1 MECTEEFFL
10 NLKKQ
15 MEFKPFILNQ
25 YLEEAIKNNNK
36 LHIDWI
42 ISNHK
47 DEISYSLTEIFQKIL
62 LQGNIELADNYYDPN
77 FDKILL
83 FQSLTLLVENNNIES
98 FKWLSNKIDYND
110 DVSIIILFITSASV
124 KNDDVYFLNY
134 FYHKYRE
141 IIESN
146 YNILLEAI
154 IKSIEKN
161 NKLIFNQIYEIIKN
175 FDYFI
180 KSNESFK
187 YFCISQL
194 EKGNNDNIKLLHKVN
209 PSIFSYKNINEYL
222 YRRDIEIDIEILK
235 FFVDNLTIQQK
246 QQFFWND
253 TNGYIYFIIEFGNLD
268 LIKWIYNNTN
278 PPRKKIKDILIKIFI
293 NSYENSYKNISQWT
307 LDIMPEIINNLKTNA
322 DIFSIIPKNGDTNIF
337 KWLISIVGEQDSY
350 HDRNKKYFKGFINS
364 YSNGFLELAQLQYK
378 LLDIKKID
386 FKENISNLNQDIL
399 KFKNVNKEMLKW
411 INNKFGKDLD
421 LIDMTHTFTYS
432 IINDIENAKWILQEH
447 FDRINFENIDYIPI
461 LYDLI
466 DNNNFTSLQLLL
478 SKSPN
483 IKKIKINTDYLYDCI
498 VSCDNEDIL
507 NFLYDT
513 FKFNN
518 SKIISYCISYDDFC
532 DEIDISITFMNLLL
546 KRKPNIKLLD
556 KLFLKTK
563 NINIVKMLSNYSSK
577 YGIEYDNHIIK
588 KKFNN

>member
-15 MEFKPFILNQ
+15 MEFKPFILNK
-25 YLEEAIKNNNK
+25 YLDDAIENNNK
-36 LHIDWI
+36 SHIDWI
-42 ISNHK
+42 ITNHK
-47 DEISYSLTEIFQKIL
+47 DEISYSLTEIFQNIL
-62 LQGNIELADNYYDPN
+62 LQENIELANNYYDPN

-83 FQSLTLLVENNNIES
+83 LQSLILLVENNNIES

-110 DVSIIILFITSASV
+110 ESFIILLIITSAGV
-124 KNDDVYFLNY
+124 KNDDIDTFNY
-134 FYHKYRE
+134 FYDKYKD

-146 YNILLEAI
+146 YTILLAAI
-154 IKSIEKN
+154 KNSIEKN
-161 NKLIFNQIYEIIKN
+161 NKLISNQIYEIIKN

-187 YFCISQL
+187 YFCISLL
-194 EKGNNDNIKLLHKVN
+194 ENGNNENIKFLYKVN
-209 PSIFSYKNINEYL
+209 PSVFSFKNINEYL
-222 YRRDIEIDIEILK
+222 FRRDIEIDIEILK
-235 FFVDNLTIQQK
+235 YFTDNLTIHQK

-253 TNGYIYFIIEFGNLD
+253 TDGYIYFIIEFGNLD

-278 PPRKKIKDILIKIFI
+278 PPRKRIKDILIKIFI

-322 DIFSIIPKNGDTNIF
+322 DIFSIIPKNGDINIF
-337 KWLISIVGEQDSY
+337 KWLISIIGEKDPY
-350 HDRNKKYFKGFINS
+350 HDRNKKIFKGFINS

-378 LLDIKKID
+378 LLDIKNID
-386 FKENISNLNQDIL
+386 FKENISNLNEDIL
-399 KFKNVNKEMLKW
+399 EFKNVNKKMLNW
-411 INNKFGKDLD
+411 INNIFDKDLD

-432 IINDIENAKWILQEH
+432 IVNDIENAKWILNEH
-447 FDRINFENIDYIPI
+447 FDRIHFENIDYIPI

-466 DNNNFTSLQLLL
+466 ENNNISSLQLLL

-507 NFLYDT
+507 NLLYDT

-518 SKIISYCISYDDFC
+518 SKIISYCISFDEFG
-532 DEIDISITFMNLLL
+532 DEIDISIPFMNLLL

>member
-235 FFVDNLTIQQK
+235 YFVDNLTIQQK

-293 NSYENSYKNISQWT
+293 NSYENSYKNISKWT

-337 KWLISIVGEQDSY
+337 KWLISIVGEHDSY

-386 FKENISNLNQDIL
+386 FKENISNLNEDIL
-399 KFKNVNKEMLKW
+399 EFKNVNKEMLKW
-411 INNKFGKDLD
+411 INNTFGKDLD

-498 VSCDNEDIL
+498 ISCNNEEIL
-507 NFLYDT
+507 NLLYDT

-518 SKIISYCISYDDFC
+518 SKIISYYISFDEFG
-532 DEIDISITFMNLLL
+532 DEIDISIPFMNLLL

>member
-1 MECTEEFFL
+1 MECNEEFFL

-15 MEFKPFILNQ
+15 MEFKPFILNK
-25 YLEEAIKNNNK
+25 YLDDAIKNNNK
-36 LHIDWI
+36 SHIDWI
-42 ISNHK
+42 ITNHK
-47 DEISYSLTEIFQKIL
+47 DEISYSLTEIFQNIL
-62 LQGNIELADNYYDPN
+62 LQGNIELANNYYDPN

-83 FQSLTLLVENNNIES
+83 LQSLILLVENNNIES

-110 DVSIIILFITSASV
+110 ESFIILLIITSAGV
-124 KNDDVYFLNY
+124 KNDDIDTFNY
-134 FYHKYRE
+134 FYDKYKD

-146 YNILLEAI
+146 YTILLAAI
-154 IKSIEKN
+154 KNSIEKN
-161 NKLIFNQIYEIIKN
+161 NKLISNQIYEIIKN

-194 EKGNNDNIKLLHKVN
+194 ENGNNENIKFLYKVN
-209 PSIFSYKNINEYL
+209 PSVFSYKNINEYL
-222 YRRDIEIDIEILK
+222 FRRDIEIDIEILK
-235 FFVDNLTIQQK
+235 YFTDNLTIQQK
-246 QQFFWND
+246 QQFFWNNTD
-253 TNGYIYFIIEFGNLD
+253 GYIYFIIEFGNLD

-293 NSYENSYKNISQWT
+293 NSYENSYKNISLWT

-337 KWLISIVGEQDSY
+337 KWLISIVGEHDPY
-350 HDRNKKYFKGFINS
+350 HDRNKKIFKGFINS

-411 INNKFGKDLD
+411 INNTFGKDLD

-432 IINDIENAKWILQEH
+432 INNDIENAKWILQEH

-498 VSCDNEDIL
+498 ISCDNEEIL
-507 NFLYDT
+507 NLLYDT

-518 SKIISYCISYDDFC
+518 SKIISYYISFDEFG
-532 DEIDISITFMNLLL
+532 DEIDISIPFMNLLL